1 MARDPRMALPLNPR
15 AFYILLALA
24 AEESHG
30 YAIAKSAEAA
40 TDGVIRLTAGTLYPL
55 IRQMLAD
62 GWIAECGPARDQD
75 PRRRLYRLTPWGTRI
90 AQAEAA
96 RLAQA
101 VRMAAA
107 QRLIPAGALV

>member
-1 MARDPRMALPLNPR
+1 
-15 AFYILLALA
+15 LLALA

-30 YAIAKSAEAA
+30 YAMAKSVEAA

-62 GWIAECGPARDQD
+62 GWIAECDPVRDQD
-75 PRRRLYRLTPWGTRI
+75 PRRRMYRLTPWGTRI
-90 AQAEAA
+90 AQAEAT

-107 QRLIPAGALV
+107 QRLIPAGALA

>member
-1 MARDPRMALPLNPR
+1 MARDPRSLLPLNPR

-24 AEESHG
+24 GEESHG
-30 YAIAKSAEAA
+30 YAIAKNVEAA
-40 TDGVIRLTAGTLYPL
+40 TNGVVRMTAGTLYPL

-62 GWIAECGPARDQD
+62 GWIAECGAGRDQD
-75 PRRRLYRLTPWGTRI
+75 PRRRMYRLTPWGTRI

-101 VRMAAA
+101 VQMAS
-107 QRLIPAGALV
+107 QYRLLPSGALS

>member
-1 MARDPRMALPLNPR
+1 MGRDPRQALPLNPR

-30 YAIAKSAEAA
+30 YAIAKTVEAS
-40 TDGVIRLTAGTLYPL
+40 TDGVVRLTAGTLYPL

-62 GWIAECGPARDQD
+62 GWIAECGGRDQD
-75 PRRRLYRLTPWGTRI
+75 PRRRMYRLTPWGTRI
-90 AQAEAA
+90 AQAEAQ

-101 VRMAAA
+101 VRMAADY
-107 QRLIPAGALV
+107 RLLPAGASA

>member
-1 MARDPRMALPLNPR
+1 MARDPRSLLPLNPR

-24 AEESHG
+24 SGESHG
-30 YAIAKSAEAA
+30 YAVAKSVEAA
-40 TDGVIRLTAGTLYPL
+40 TDGVVRLTAGTLYPL

-62 GWIAECGPARDQD
+62 GWIAEFDTGRDRD
-75 PRRRLYRLTPWGTRI
+75 PRRRMYRLTPWGTRI

-101 VRMAAA
+101 VRMAAKHNLLA
-107 QRLIPAGALV
+107 AGAFA

>member
-1 MARDPRMALPLNPR
+1 MARDPRALLPLNPR

-24 AEESHG
+24 EQESHG
-30 YAIAKSAEAA
+30 YAIAKGVEAA

-62 GWIAECGPARDQD
+62 GWIAECGMAPDRD
-75 PRRRLYRLTPWGTRI
+75 PRRRMYRLTPWGTRV

-101 VRMAAA
+101 VRMAAK
-107 QRLIPAGALV
+107 QRLLPAGAIA